1 MLLRRQRI
9 VQGVL
14 VVSIVTVLVWTGGPG
29 LRSANAASSQSA
41 PGKASSAHAKAPPP
55 DLSLTSQ
62 EYVGRGVPS
71 PDHAWSSAD
80 FGKAVTVLAAL
91 GQAEPTRL
99 PRLGSKRS
107 GGVFTRL
114 TRIDALGTMKDR
126 SLPPGQRIGTA
137 LGVQKAA
144 SQLLKLYLAAL
155 GKGAVAGTD
164 VIETMGAVLRT
175 AVAFSIPID
184 EFITTLDKK
193 DASYATRMDGLNQ
206 MKKGFGEMADGALI
220 SLSERDVFQKDELV
234 RLIAF
239 IDETFPPL
247 MSHMRPE
254 MQKSTLARMESLLH
268 SPAMK
273 DLAPNLT
280 PVYVKLKSV
289 R

>member
-1 MLLRRQRI
+1 M
-9 VQGVL
+9 
-14 VVSIVTVLVWTGGPG
+14 VVSTVTALVWTGGPG
-29 LRSANAASSQSA
+29 LRSAIAASSQA
-41 PGKASSAHAKAPPP
+41 ARGNASSARAKAPPP

-62 EYVGRGVPS
+62 EYVGRGFPS

-80 FGKAVTVLAAL
+80 FGKAVTMLAAF

-99 PRLGSKRS
+99 PRFGSKRS
-107 GGVFTRL
+107 GSVFARL
-114 TRIDALGTMKDR
+114 TQIDALGTIKDR
-126 SLPPGQRIGTA
+126 SLPSGQRIGTA
-137 LGVQKAA
+137 LGVQKAT

-155 GKGAVAGTD
+155 GKGAVAGAD
-164 VIETMGAVLRT
+164 VIEAMGAVLRT

-206 MKKGFGEMADGALI
+206 MKKGLGEMAEGTLI
-220 SLSERDVFQKDELV
+220 SLSERDVFQKDELI

-268 SPAMK
+268 SPTMK

-280 PVYVKLKSV
+280 PVYVKLKSG